1 MARKQVEALRAQ
13 QAKKLS
19 LFKSK
24 RMSAINLQAGA
35 SAAAMEVDEDEL
47 AIQMAERIF
56 EEELAKYGKLAPCHT
71 PMALSHFPFT
81 CGRLEAEREKR
92 KKLVHSAKQEVA
104 AIWERISKPI
114 RARERI
120 IALIRESSRH
130 RAARMEWEL
139 EKLRAKLAP
148 DLEPAKAKVRRVT
161 SNPNSWP
168 CLTPTHTRPRVTGG
182 AIPSRDAGRG
192 GRH

>member
-1 MARKQVEALRAQ
+1 MVGLH
-13 QAKKLS
+13 L
-19 LFKSK
+19 
-24 RMSAINLQAGA
+24 
-35 SAAAMEVDEDEL
+35 AAC
-47 AIQMAERIF
+47 QWRS
-56 EEELAKYGKLAPCHT
+56 HT
-71 PMALSHFPFT
+71 TFPFT
-81 CGRLEAEREKR
+81 CDRLEAEREKR

-148 DLEPAKAKVRRVT
+148 DLEPAKAKVRRYQQPTQLAMSDTYTLGPASQVVQYRVEMRGVEADIEALRKNHEIRMAELYKAAGLKPPRAT
-161 SNPNSWP
+161 RAEMQVGSVSGLWP
-168 CLTPTHTRPRVTGG
+168 TR
-182 AIPSRDAGRG
+182 A
-192 GRH
+192 